1 MKSSK
6 MGEIVFFILFLLALV
21 LIGAGVLKLILLMFS

>member
-6 MGEIVFFILFLLALV
+6 VGEIAFFILFLLCLV